1 MPFGGSPP
9 FADTHLGRAMATL
22 HPTLVVDRPRPLHRH
37 PRPLR
42 PQMHRLP
49 GAPGS
54 WVLQPVALPA
64 SERPASAWAS
74 DTWMAWQI
82 EQAARRVLPA
92 RRALVTFS
100 PARGLLRAVKR
111 ELTVYW
117 RRDLAAHRRY
127 SPSPR
132 HLRARNAELVRR
144 ADLVTAVS
152 PSLVADSRP
161 ANPRAYL
168 LPNGSDVA
176 HFGQPA
182 RRPPNF
188 PDVGP
193 GPVLGYVGAVS
204 WRVDLELLD
213 ELCALRP
220 DWNVVLVGKVEGAV
234 PVRRNLHAVGS
245 MPYERLPQW
254 TSAFDVGL
262 VPYRLDDFN
271 EASFPLK
278 VFDYLAS
285 GVPVVATDL
294 PALRDVG
301 EPVRV
306 APPERFVDAVEAT
319 LREPRRPDR
328 CRELAAANSWLER
341 ARQLDALMA
350 EVAAPALRG
359 NGQVRLSWPSPALR

>member
-1 MPFGGSPP
+1 
-9 FADTHLGRAMATL
+9 
-22 HPTLVVDRPRPLHRH
+22 
-37 PRPLR
+37 
-42 PQMHRLP
+42 
-49 GAPGS
+49 
-54 WVLQPVALPA
+54 
-64 SERPASAWAS
+64 
-74 DTWMAWQI
+74 MAWQI

-100 PARGLLRAVKR
+100 PARGLLRAVRR

-132 HLRARNAELVRR
+132 HLRARNAELLRR

-161 ANPRAYL
+161 SNPRAYL
-168 LPNGSDVA
+168 LPNGSDVE

-182 RRPPNF
+182 LRPPDF
-188 PDVGP
+188 PDIGP

-204 WRVDLELLD
+204 WRVDLDLVD
-213 ELCALRP
+213 HLCEARP
-220 DWNVVLVGKVEGAV
+220 EWNVVLVGKVEGAL
-234 PVRRNLHAVGS
+234 PVRRNLHAVGA

-271 EASFPLK
+271 RASFPLK

-301 EPVRV
+301 SPVRV
-306 APPERFVDAVEAT
+306 ASSESFLEAVEAT
-319 LREPRRPDR
+319 LQQPRRPEE
-328 CRELAAANSWLER
+328 CRELAAANSWFER
-341 ARQLDALMA
+341 ARVLDGLMA
-350 EVAAPALRG
+350 DVAEPALRG
-359 NGQVRLSWPSPALR
+359 DGQVRVPWPSLAGL